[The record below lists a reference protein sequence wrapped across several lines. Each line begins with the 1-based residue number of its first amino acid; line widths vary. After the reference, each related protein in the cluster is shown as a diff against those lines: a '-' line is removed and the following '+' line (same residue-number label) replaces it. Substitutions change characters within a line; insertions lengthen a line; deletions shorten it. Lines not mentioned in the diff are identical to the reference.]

1 MRGPYGKLWTEFF
14 PSFYGQSAKRAGH
27 ENKEGKSEDPQLAA
41 RTEQKKL
48 IRCLLF
54 GFFDYS
60 GKTRK
65 SFDVLTSDQQLERS
79 IWLLTDLKLT
89 NHSTRNQPYNNELY
103 CIVSYCIVL
112 YKYRI
117 VLLYWNKRIWFS
129 VKNNNSLCN
138 YF

>member
-14 PSFYGQSAKRAGH
+14 PSFYGQSAKRTGH

-65 SFDVLTSDQQLERS
+65 SFDVLTSDQQLEVHMATHGPE
-79 IWLLTDLKLT
+79 IDKWKVKVDTTQINFK
-89 NHSTRNQPYNNELY
+89 ELY
-103 CIVSYCIVL
+103 F
-112 YKYRI
+112 R
-117 VLLYWNKRIWFS
+117 
-129 VKNNNSLCN
+129 
-138 YF
+138 